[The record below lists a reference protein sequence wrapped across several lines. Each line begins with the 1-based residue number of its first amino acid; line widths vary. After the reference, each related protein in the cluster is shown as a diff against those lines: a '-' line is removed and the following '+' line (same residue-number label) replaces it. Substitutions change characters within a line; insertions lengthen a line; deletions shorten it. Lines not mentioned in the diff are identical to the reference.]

1 MNNKF
6 LIVGLGNVGMEYNNT
21 RHNIGFEVLDFLL
34 KKHQGEFTLNKYAMT
49 SELKL
54 KNKSLILVKPTTF
67 MNLSGKAVKFYMDQ
81 YKLPL
86 ENLLVITDDLAIDVA
101 VLRLRLK
108 GSHGGHNG
116 LRNIEELMQ
125 TQNYARLRFGIGNQ
139 FAKHKQVDFVLGKWT
154 ENEQILINQTLEK
167 AALCIESFVLEG
179 ASNAMTKY
187 NG

>member
-1 MNNKF
+1 MNKF
-6 LIVGLGNVGMEYNNT
+6 LIVGLGNIGPEYNNT

-34 KKHQGEFTLNKYAMT
+34 KKHQGEFTLSKYSMIA
-49 SELKL
+49 EIKI
-54 KNKSLILVKPTTF
+54 KNKILVLVKPTTY

-116 LRNIEELMQ
+116 LRNIEELLQ
-125 TQNYARLRFGIGNQ
+125 NQNYARLRFGIGNQ

-154 ENEQILINQTLEK
+154 ESEQILINQTIEK
-167 AALCIESFVLEG
+167 ATLCIESFVLEG
-179 ASNAMTKY
+179 ASQAMTKY